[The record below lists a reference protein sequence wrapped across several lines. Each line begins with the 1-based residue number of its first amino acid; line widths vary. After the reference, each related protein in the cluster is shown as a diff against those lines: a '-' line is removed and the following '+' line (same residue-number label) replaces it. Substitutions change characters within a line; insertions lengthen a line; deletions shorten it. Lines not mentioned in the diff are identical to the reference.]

1 MALRDCMGQH
11 TGTLLS
17 ALHQADL
24 TVEELRELR
33 LSEYRYTIILR
44 PEPEEGGCSVTVPP
58 LPGCLA
64 QGDSL
69 EEAVAMAKEAIAV
82 HIQGLIEDGEPVPTE
97 DSPLGMLTISVDAP
111 AA

>member
-1 MALRDCMGQH
+1 M
-11 TGTLLS
+11 
-17 ALHQADL
+17 
-24 TVEELRELR
+24 RE
-33 LSEYRYTIILR
+33 YHYTIILH
-44 PEPEEGGCSVTVPP
+44 PEPEEGGYSVTVPA

-82 HIQGLIEDGEPVPTE
+82 HIEGLIQDGEPVPEE
-97 DSPLGMLTISVDAP
+97 DAPLGMLTISVDAP